1 MKTKL
6 IIYSALAGMLL
17 FSCGEKPN
25 DSYTEAMTDEVIA
38 DGPVSADGSEL
49 DSPEPL
55 GQHALVDTL
64 QLPNP
69 VLIILQKDPATA
81 PEKIKSIRPY
91 NEEGTDYFE
100 IVFTEPV
107 NGEDT
112 ITYDNLGKVRSPD
125 LEESNN

>member
-1 MKTKL
+1 
-6 IIYSALAGMLL
+6 MLL
-17 FSCGEKPN
+17 LSCAEKPK
-25 DSYTEAMTDEVIA
+25 DSYTEAMKDEVVA
-38 DGPVSADGSEL
+38 DGPVAADGSAL

-81 PEKIKSIRPY
+81 PDNIKSLRRY
-91 NEEGTDYFE
+91 TEDGTEYFE
-100 IVFTEPV
+100 IVFTQPV

-112 ITYDNLGKVRSPD
+112 ITYDNLGKVKSPELD
-125 LEESNN
+125 KPKN